1 MTFSIVRPTSR
12 HVRLAI
18 HGCWETGTG
27 EQLQRQLSELLATRP
42 ARVELDLR
50 SFEEVDKAGVGILA
64 LFAQQLLAQGAGLV
78 LEGLR
83 VRSRNVHDLIQH
95 LKRLA
100 EAELLQ

>member
-18 HGCWETGTG
+18 HGSWETGTG
-27 EQLQRQLSELLATRP
+27 ERLQRELSALLAARP

-50 SFEEVDKAGVGILA
+50 SFEQVDRTGAGILA
-64 LFAQQLLAQGAGLV
+64 MFAQRLLAQGAGLV

-83 VRSRNVHDLIQH
+83 VRSQDVHELIQQ
-95 LKRLA
+95 LRRLA